1 MKPSSGRLYDIHS
14 LDDRYD
20 LDVDELMAYFDS

>member
-1 MKPSSGRLYDIHS
+1 MAKTVHS

-20 LDVDELMAYFDS
+20 LDVQKLFLTGGRRSRGCR